1 MDDDAELLQQLAGVI
16 YQTSECYRSLIARR
30 DSLDACVRHA
40 EELQTHLHGAHARA
54 VQRIQYLEQAMQPDA
69 ASSSDSE
76 NNAVRCARRSFEA
89 CQQIHFILP
98 APSRLPMCPSAHVL
112 ACQCVSRAFVFACV
126 RTLVRLLKALTHPP
140 HMVLVPVHR
149 TRSEQEQQT
158 TLQVKD
164 LLQRLQDEM
173 MPAPPPQVGTNLS
186 AARFVQQGELC
197 HAPAIAASCPRCS
210 HIDAAHL
217 AAAAV
222 CSSAM
227 PSISK
232 DAAVEDIP
240 DGAITGG
247 RFASWVPDGLPLL
260 ADETLAHVHSTSATI
275 NRHSQGKCCACGS
288 ETACRSE
295 SACGS
300 ESASGTCDDTAE
312 EIVADVASSRA
323 TTSTKATSHM
333 AKRTRYHPS

>member
-76 NNAVRCARRSFEA
+76 NNAV
-89 CQQIHFILP
+89 
-98 APSRLPMCPSAHVL
+98 
-112 ACQCVSRAFVFACV
+112 
-126 RTLVRLLKALTHPP
+126 
-140 HMVLVPVHR
+140 R